1 MLGPQTTRQCRWMK
15 TEALTIGRLAQ
26 FANVNVET
34 VRYYQR
40 VGLITEPPKPATGY
54 RQYPAKTVD
63 RIHFIKRAQQL
74 GFTLQ
79 EIIELLAL
87 GDGHCADVRRR
98 AEAKRSQIDRQI
110 RDLRALRHTLDNLI
124 DACGA
129 SQATAPCPIV
139 ETLSGQAD
147 K

>member
-1 MLGPQTTRQCRWMK
+1 MNAK
-15 TEALTIGRLAQ
+15 ALTIGRLAQ

-40 VGLITEPPKPATGY
+40 VGLIAEPPKPATGY
-54 RQYPAKTVD
+54 RQYPLETVD
-63 RIHFIKRAQQL
+63 RIRFIKRAQQL

-79 EIIELLAL
+79 EINELLAL
-87 GDGHCADVRRR
+87 GDGHCADVRVR
-98 AEAKRSQIDRQI
+98 AEAKRKQIDGQI

-124 DACGA
+124 GACGV
-129 SQATAPCPIV
+129 SRESAPCPIV

-147 K
+147 N